1 VINKAVQGHNGSL
14 GSEFLRRF
22 NMILDYPDKKIHI
35 MANSAFHDEFHYDMS
50 GLEIQVPVPDKHRY
64 IIAGIRKQSR
74 AEMAGIR
81 TGDEILTING
91 TPITQLNLDEIY
103 KYLLR
108 DDGKKIRLELLRE
121 GIKFRAN
128 FRLER
133 YI

>member
-1 VINKAVQGHNGSL
+1 
-14 GSEFLRRF
+14 
-22 NMILDYPDKKIHI
+22 
-35 MANSAFHDEFHYDMS
+35 
-50 GLEIQVPVPDKHRY
+50 
-64 IIAGIRKQSR
+64 
-74 AEMAGIR
+74 MAGIR